1 MILKCPEC
9 GLQVSD
15 KATTCPHCGY
25 PINMGKQTSSVGNAP
40 RKRLPNGFGQISKIK
55 NRNLRNPY
63 RVLVT
68 VGKDSNGKPVVKP
81 LYPQSYF
88 HTYNEAYEALVEF
101 HLKPGEISPYVTAL
115 ELYYHWSKEHYA
127 RLTSDAAIRGFQS
140 AWKRCSSLYGIR
152 VSELTKEPLI
162 ECIREITSASIRAK
176 IKVLF
181 DLMLDYA
188 IEKNVVANN
197 VARSFRLNEVK
208 N

>member
-1 MILKCPEC
+1 MKCPEC
-9 GLQVSD
+9 GLQVSCY
-15 KATTCPHCGY
+15 AVSCPHCGY
-25 PINMGKQTSSVGNAP
+25 PMNPSEIKKSIGNIP

-63 RVLVT
+63 RALVT
-68 VGKDSNGKPVVKP
+68 VGKNSEGKSIVKP

-101 HLKPGEISPYVTAL
+101 HLKPGELPPHITVL
-115 ELYYHWSKEHYA
+115 ELYYYWSKEHYA
-127 RLTSDAAIRGFQS
+127 KLTSDAAIRS
-140 AWKRCSSLYGIR
+140 YRVAWQNCVDLYDVKLCELDKESLIRCIKKAPS
-152 VSELTKEPLI
+152 P
-162 ECIREITSASIRAK
+162 SIRAK

-188 IEKNVVANN
+188 IGKGVKVEN
-197 VARSFRLNEVK
+197 VARSFTMNQLK

>member
-1 MILKCPEC
+1 
-9 GLQVSD
+9 
-15 KATTCPHCGY
+15 
-25 PINMGKQTSSVGNAP
+25 INPREYKSSVGNKP

-88 HTYNEAYEALVEF
+88 HAYNEAYEALVEF
-101 HLKPGEISPYVTAL
+101 HLKPGEISPYVTVL
-115 ELYYHWSKEHYA
+115 ELYYYWSKEHYA

-140 AWKRCSSLYGIR
+140 AWKRCSRLYSIC
-152 VSELTKEPLI
+152 VSELTKEPLM
-162 ECIREITSASIRAK
+162 ECIRETASASIKAK

-188 IEKNVVANN
+188 IEKSVVSNN
-197 VARSFRLNEVK
+197 VARSFKLKELK